1 MMRKTTL
8 VIIAFLSVCCSLS
21 AQVSVQSRIEDMELM
36 IGQQT
41 KLTVSATVNKDARVE
56 FPSFQPQQMIV
67 PGVEVLAQHDTDS
80 STVEDNMIKRIR
92 VYTLTSFDGKLYYLP
107 PVKVKVN
114 GKTFTT
120 NKLALKV
127 VEVDVDT
134 TNVDKFFPP
143 KDVQD
148 NPFLWS
154 DWSTAFWLSILM
166 LLLSAAAGWLYVQ
179 LRTGKPIVI
188 PIKAIKR
195 LLPHQKAMR
204 EIELIKEGH
213 MTASENSKEYYTR
226 LTETLRK
233 YIEERYGFRAMEMT
247 SSEIIERLTA
257 AQDSK
262 DIEELRELFETA
274 DLVKFAKYSTLIN
287 ENDRNL
293 ISAIDFI
300 NATKTEAPAQEEPKP
315 RLSEEDERQMKE
327 RKLLKVSIMAI
338 SLIAVGLLGVV
349 IYLIYGNLA

>member
-1 MMRKTTL
+1 MRKTIL
-8 VIIAFLSVCCSLS
+8 SIIAFLSACFSLS
-21 AQVSVQSRIEDMELM
+21 AQVSVNSKIENMELL

-41 KLTVSATVNKDARVE
+41 KLMVSAIVNKDARVE
-56 FPSFQPQQMIV
+56 FPSFQPLQMIV
-67 PGVEVLAQHDTDS
+67 PGVEVVAQHDTDS
-80 STVEDNMIKRIR
+80 SAVEDNMVRRIR
-92 VYTLTSFDGKLYYLP
+92 IYTLTSFDGKLYYLP
-107 PVKVKVN
+107 PMKVKVD

-148 NPFLWS
+148 NPFQWA
-154 DWSTAFWLSILM
+154 DWSAAFWLSMLM
-166 LLLSAAAGWLYVQ
+166 LLLLAAVCWLYVQ
-179 LRTGKPIVI
+179 LRTGRSIVI
-188 PIKAIKR
+188 PIKSIKR

-204 EIELIKEGH
+204 EIELIKRGN
-213 MTASENSKEYYTR
+213 MTSSENSKEYYTR

-247 SSEIIERLTA
+247 SGEIIEKLTA
-257 AQDSK
+257 SQDSK
-262 DIEELRELFETA
+262 DLEELRELFETA

-293 ISAIDFI
+293 INAIDFI
-300 NATKTEAPAQEEPKP
+300 NATKTDTPPQEETRP
-315 RLSEEDERQMKE
+315 RLSDDDEREMKE
-327 RKLLKVSIMAI
+327 QKLMKVAIIII
-338 SLIAVGLLGVV
+338 SLVATGLLGMV